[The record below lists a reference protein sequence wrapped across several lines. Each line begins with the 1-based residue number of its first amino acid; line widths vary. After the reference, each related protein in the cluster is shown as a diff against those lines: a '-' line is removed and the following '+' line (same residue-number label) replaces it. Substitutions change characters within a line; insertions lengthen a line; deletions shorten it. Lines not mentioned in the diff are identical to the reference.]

1 MKKYLISALMGL
13 SVVGAS
19 ATTISTNI
27 NPGGVFSLVSASANV
42 GSFNI
47 RQVAITATTGTNAL
61 VSLIDAPSTNVTYVN
76 AAYTN
81 RLSYGTNWN
90 TTWTNF
96 YGVTQTNPTP
106 IVALIDITNTVAAST
121 NSYPVRMIAGAALN
135 STAVFN
141 GVNYY
146 FDQGVLLT
154 NVGGGAATVIITF

>member
-1 MKKYLISALMGL
+1 MKKYIISALLGV
-13 SVVGAS
+13 SFIAS
-19 ATTISTNI
+19 ANTISTTI
-27 NPGGVFSLVSASANV
+27 APAGVFSLLSAGANY
-42 GSFNI
+42 GSFTV
-47 RQVAITATTGTNAL
+47 RQVGITATTATNAL
-61 VSLIDAPSTNVTYVN
+61 VALVDAPSTNFTYVN

-96 YGVTQTNPTP
+96 YGVVQTNPIP
-106 IVALIDITNTVAAST
+106 IIALIDVTNTVAAST
-121 NSYPVRMIAGAALN
+121 NSFSTRLIAGAAAN

-154 NVGGGAATVIITF
+154 NMGSGNATVVITY